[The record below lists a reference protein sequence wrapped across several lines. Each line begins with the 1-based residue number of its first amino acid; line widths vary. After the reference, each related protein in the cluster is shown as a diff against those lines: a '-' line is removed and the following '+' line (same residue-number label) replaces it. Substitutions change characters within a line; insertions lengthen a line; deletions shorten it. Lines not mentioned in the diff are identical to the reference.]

1 MKKYILLLL
10 ATLAL
15 AVSCDVFDHTS
26 IWDKLNEHEQRIEEL
41 EKACSRLNSNVEAL
55 QTILGALQTNDY
67 VTDITKIME
76 DGVEVGYSITFAKG
90 GTVTIYHGTDGEDGG
105 APKIGIK
112 KASDGQYYWTAD
124 DEWLTGE
131 DGEKIPATVA
141 AGDGKYITPQFRIA
155 EGVWYISYDNG
166 NSWKPIEIEEEEVEV
181 PLFSGVEVAAD
192 YIILTLADGAEL
204 CLAIGT
210 DDGYVVAPY
219 VEMGGLATTGFSTKY
234 YKKQYYRTPRY
245 LQPMKR
251 SVGVTTSA
259 DCEARLFQYDADF
272 QYITH
277 SDYTSQ
283 TAKEQT
289 RYNLETECKY
299 IRLGLRKDSA
309 LSEFELPHVVVANV
323 SDKQFFEIYPSDEG
337 NQRLII
343 PVNVANPNASDE
355 DSWSVQDSPEILPD
369 YGVLVLPKTYSNIGR
384 PTRLIIMCHGASAH
398 YTTTTTRLGYD
409 VDYWLNEGYAV
420 MDIEGNPFD
429 NSNEHAYTPQ
439 ARQSYESAYKWVT
452 NTFNIYTDGVFLG
465 GISMGGGMCFDLLQS
480 HIPIIAACPIVPV
493 ANELWWWN
501 YMNATRRKFAAEKM
515 GFTGTP
521 PTWTSNK
528 KMSDEEWQY
537 LYDNFDKMVKYSPFW
552 RGIENLPD
560 KDTLFAVGHVS
571 ASSRKNEAEAE
582 LFSKLRFK
590 AKAPVKMF
598 TCYEDT
604 TVPYERNAL
613 LMYNMLKNAGQV
625 CELRLFHTDAESPH
639 RFYSQDSRAYT
650 EITTTYG
657 GTIQAPVVYIEALQ
671 FWRRYEKTY

>member
-1 MKKYILLLL
+1 MKEYILLLL
-10 ATLAL
+10 TTLAL

-105 APKIGIK
+105 APEIGVK
-112 KASDGQYYWTAD
+112 KASDGQYYWTTD

-181 PLFSGVEVAAD
+181 PLFSGVEVTTD
-192 YIILTLADGAEL
+192 YIVLILADGTEV
-204 CLAIGT
+204 CLSRGADEGCT
-210 DDGYVVAPY
+210 LAPY
-219 VEMGGLATTGFSTKY
+219 VEMGPLITTGFSPNY
-234 YKKQYYRTPRY
+234 YHKKYYRTPRY

-251 SVGVTTSA
+251 TVDVTVSN
-259 DCEARLFQYDADF
+259 DCEVRMYQYDKDFAYMNYVDYSPQKADVPKS
-272 QYITH
+272 YELD
-277 SDYTSQ
+277 SD
-283 TAKEQT
+283 
-289 RYNLETECKY
+289 CKY
-299 IRLGLRKDSA
+299 IRFGFRKNAS
-309 LSEFELPHVVVANV
+309 LTEFDIPSVLVANV
-323 SDKQFFEIYPSDEG
+323 SDREFYEIRRSEDG
-337 NQRLII
+337 IQKLVI
-343 PVNVANPNASDE
+343 PVNVAHPDASDD
-355 DSWSVQDSPEILPD
+355 DSWSVQDRMEILPD
-369 YGVLVLPKTYSNIGR
+369 YGILKLPETYSNIGK
-384 PTRLIIMCHGASAH
+384 PTRLIIFCHGAGQNYSSSI
-398 YTTTTTRLGYD
+398 TDLPYD

-439 ARQSYESAYKWVT
+439 ARQSYEAAYKWVT

-465 GISMGGGMCFDLLQS
+465 GSSMGGGMCFDLLQS
-480 HIPIIAACPIVPV
+480 HIPILAACPIVPV
-493 ANELWWWN
+493 CNELWWWN
-501 YMNATRRKFAAEKM
+501 YMNASRRKFAAEKM

-571 ASSRKNEAEAE
+571 ANSRKNEAEAE

-590 AKAPVKMF
+590 VKAPVKMF
-598 TCYEDT
+598 TCYEDA

-625 CELRLFHTDAESPH
+625 CELRLFHTDAETPH
-639 RFYSQDSRAYT
+639 SFYVQDSRAYT
-650 EITTTYG
+650 EITTSCGVTM
-657 GTIQAPVVYIEALQ
+657 QAPVVFIEALQ